1 MACFG
6 GRRSPSILWLT
17 LEGRDSRLFALPL
30 AENQDQE
37 SGGNA
42 YGETLLLRPSL
53 WDSVSKLQY
62 QHGGEH
68 LFISKEQWTSFLCF
82 FSQVENGVT
91 MRRSSWPGDCPT
103 VRLGS

>member
-17 LEGRDSRLFALPL
+17 LEGRDSKLFALPL

-53 WDSVSKLQY
+53 WDSV
-62 QHGGEH
+62 
-68 LFISKEQWTSFLCF
+68 
-82 FSQVENGVT
+82 
-91 MRRSSWPGDCPT
+91 
-103 VRLGS
+103 